1 MVDVYRLNKIAVMD
15 VMASVDFNWDL
26 MPEGS
31 RLRFNP
37 MQPEISVVDDHG
49 ERFAIRK
56 PYSDML
62 QSFSRAAKSLLA
74 LNRGTDTVTVSKDDY
89 QQHMD
94 SKNRERRIL
103 KVETPT
109 LESNLQEIERILA
122 ENADFSRKI
131 TENNQKLVKLR
142 ENLSKRLKN
151 AGILNEKCNVYGT
164 GYYPNSI
171 CYGSKQTRF

>member
-1 MVDVYRLNKIAVMD
+1 MVDMYRLNKIAVID
-15 VMASVDFNWDL
+15 VMFDVGFRWDL
-26 MPEGS
+26 MPSTSCLYFDPVSS
-31 RLRFNP
+31 RLKA
-37 MQPEISVVDDHG
+37 ISYLGDHMSVSKKC
-49 ERFAIRK
+49 A
-56 PYSDML
+56 DML
-62 QSFSRAAKSLLA
+62 AELKKALISTLA
-74 LNRGTDTVTVSKDDY
+74 VNRVAEAITITQEDY
-89 QQHMD
+89 YTHKG
-94 SKNRERRIL
+94 ST
-103 KVETPT
+103 KVEKPT

-151 AGILNEKCNVYGT
+151 AGILNEKCNIYGT

>member
-1 MVDVYRLNKIAVMD
+1 MVDITTMNKIAVMD
-15 VMASVDFNWDL
+15 VMIKVGFRWEL
-26 MPEGS
+26 MPRTS
-31 RLRFNP
+31 SLKFDPVSKNVC
-37 MQPEISVVDDHG
+37 VVNQLG
-49 ERFAIRK
+49 ERMSMPRKCAEMLSVFSKAAI
-56 PYSDML
+56 
-62 QSFSRAAKSLLA
+62 SLLA
-74 LNRGTDTVTVSKDDY
+74 VDRGVKPVIITEEDY
-89 QQHMD
+89 HNHCMEVG
-94 SKNRERRIL
+94 ST

>member
-1 MVDVYRLNKIAVMD
+1 MVDMYRLNKIAVID
-15 VMASVDFNWDL
+15 VMFDVGFRWDL
-26 MPEGS
+26 MPITS
-31 RLRFNP
+31 CLKFDPVSKNVC
-37 MQPEISVVDDHG
+37 VVNQFG
-49 ERFAIRK
+49 ERMSMPRKCAEMLSVFAK
-56 PYSDML
+56 
-62 QSFSRAAKSLLA
+62 AALSLLA
-74 LNRGTDTVTVSKDDY
+74 VDRGVNPVIVTEEDY
-89 QQHMD
+89 HNHCMEVG
-94 SKNRERRIL
+94 SI
-103 KVETPT
+103 KVEKPT

-151 AGILNEKCNVYGT
+151 VGILNEKCNVYGT